1 MALRSG
7 IYQTQVNDSYFTA
20 CSEEVAALL
29 HFLPIRTVQSVIKT
43 SSGSAVAAKV
53 EAESRPLSVNLSTE
67 NSFAHQVT
75 LENSDILFPCTLKAL
90 SFHITIDESD
100 IEATMVLV
108 KIQMLFR
115 LKKMVFHC

>member
-20 CSEEVAALL
+20 CSEEVAAAALLLL

-75 LENSDILFPCTLKAL
+75 F
-90 SFHITIDESD
+90 
-100 IEATMVLV
+100 
-108 KIQMLFR
+108 
-115 LKKMVFHC
+115 